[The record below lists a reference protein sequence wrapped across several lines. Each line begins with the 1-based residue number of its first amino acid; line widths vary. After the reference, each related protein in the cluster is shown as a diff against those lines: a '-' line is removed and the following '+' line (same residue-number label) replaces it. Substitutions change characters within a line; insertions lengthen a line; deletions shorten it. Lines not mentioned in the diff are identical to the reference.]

1 MIITPKLEN
10 EHNREYALRI
20 VRDNIINLEIKPG
33 SLIGEQEIA
42 SMLGLSRTPVHEAFL
57 ELSKSKIINILPQKG
72 CLVSFIEPE
81 LINEARF
88 LRRCIESELIKEV
101 IDIATPE
108 DLMELDENIRLQ
120 EFYSDNSDKLMEL
133 DNNFHKTMYRIC
145 NKMQCHYM
153 VTLMSMHFDRVRN
166 LSLHAKK
173 DPKIID
179 DHRKIYEA
187 IVSKDKDTAVKIF
200 EKHISR
206 IDFDWDIIEEK
217 YGEYISKS

>member
-1 MIITPKLEN
+1 MIITPKLEH

-72 CLVSFIEPE
+72 CLVSYIDPE
-81 LINEARF
+81 LIKEARF
-88 LRRCIESELIKEV
+88 LRRCVESALIEEV
-101 IDIATPE
+101 IDVATPE
-108 DLMELDENIRLQ
+108 DLIEIDENIRLQ
-120 EFYSDNSDKLMEL
+120 EFYKDNSDKLMEL
-133 DNNFHKTMYRIC
+133 DNNYHKIMYRIC

-173 DPKIID
+173 DAVIID

-187 IVSKDKDTAVKIF
+187 IVAKDKKTAVSIF

-206 IDFDWDIIEEK
+206 IDLDWSIIEDN
-217 YGEYISKS
+217 YSEYIVK